1 MIFKGVGEGIEL
13 GSLMLTPPTA
23 ASEASSVAEGYEL
36 LGFVMIHGKITL
48 VR

>member
-1 MIFKGVGEGIEL
+1 M
-13 GSLMLTPPTA
+13 SLECNYHRQITPLTA
-23 ASEASSVAEGYEL
+23 ASEASPVAEGYEL